1 MPTTE
6 AETARGGH
14 ARGLLMLLV
23 VVLAWGTCWPVNKA
37 LLDHMPPLWSLAL
50 RSVVSAMALFP
61 IAIATSGLRPPTR
74 QDAPVLL
81 SIVLLHMVGFAVL
94 ATLALQ
100 FVPAGR
106 STVLAYTSV
115 LWAPLL
121 AALFLGERVSLP
133 RAIGLGL
140 GILGL
145 LVIFNPLTFDWSNG
159 RAVFG
164 NAALLLGALLW
175 GISIVHN
182 RSHTWHASPFQLA
195 PWQALLAAVILVGIA
210 AATEGVPEIDWS
222 LRSVLLLLFA
232 GVPGTA
238 LAYWAVAVASSSL
251 PAATTAVGLMGTP
264 AVSVIVSM
272 LMLGERPTISL
283 VAALVLI
290 LSGVI
295 VGMSGA
301 VQAIRPR
308 V

>member
-1 MPTTE
+1 MTDAE
-6 AETARGGH
+6 AARRRH
-14 ARGLLMLLV
+14 ARGLTMLAV

-61 IAIATSGLRPPTR
+61 LAFATTGLSVPKR
-74 QDAPVLL
+74 QDAPVLF
-81 SIVLLHMVGFAVL
+81 SIVLLHMIGFAVL

-100 FVPAGR
+100 FVQAGR

-121 AALFLGERVSLP
+121 AALFLGERVSP
-133 RAIGLGL
+133 RRAIGLGL

-145 LVIFNPLTFDWSNG
+145 MVIFNPLTFDWSNG

-182 RSHTWHASPFQLA
+182 RAHVWHASPFQLA
-195 PWQALLAAVILVGIA
+195 PWQALLAAAILIA
-210 AATEGVPEIDWS
+210 IAWVAEGVPEIDWS
-222 LRSVLLLLFA
+222 VRSVLLLLFA
-232 GVPGTA
+232 GIPGTA

-251 PAATTAVGLMGTP
+251 PAATTSIGLLGTP

-272 LMLGERPTISL
+272 VMLGEQPT
-283 VAALVLI
+283 VPLI
-290 LSGVI
+290 LALMLILAGVI
-295 VGMSGA
+295 VGMSG
-301 VQAIRPR
+301 RGEGR
-308 V
+308 